1 MRLDKIK
8 IAGFK
13 SFVDPTTVHIT
24 SNLTGVVGPNGCGK
38 SNIIDAV
45 RWVMGESSAKHLRGE
60 SMADVIFNGSTSR
73 KPVGQA
79 TIELIFDNSDGTLGG
94 QYAKFSE
101 ISIKRQV
108 SRDGLSHY
116 HLNGAR
122 CRRRD
127 VTDIFLGTGL
137 GPRSYSIIEQGMISR
152 LIESKPD
159 ELRVFFEEAA
169 GISKY
174 KERRRE
180 TENRIKRTREN
191 LDRLNDL
198 REEIDKQLQHLNRQ
212 AKTAEKYKIFKDEE
226 RLRKAELLALRL
238 RQLDQEAVVQ
248 QKAISERETALEA
261 AKASQQ
267 SIETEMEKER
277 DQHIEATDSFNLV
290 QKKFY
295 GLGSD
300 IARDEQAIQHARELR
315 NKQTSDL
322 ENIENSC
329 QEVQQ
334 HIEADERQIAEL
346 TQGLEALLPQ
356 LEKAKID
363 SDKARSELANAD
375 EVMHQWQKDWDE
387 FNQKASVPSETAQV
401 QRTRIEHVEKQIVQ
415 AQIRQEKTQTQLK
428 EVNVNQFEEQIKTL
442 AESEIEK
449 SATVSKAQQS
459 LENIKEQI
467 NQLREQNQ
475 QKAQQLNDVRG
486 RLQTSHGRLSSLET
500 LQQAALGQSDNKV
513 MQWLEK
519 HNLKDAPRLVQKM
532 EVESGWET
540 AVETVM
546 GLNLEA
552 VGIDDFDSVSDLLE
566 NIENGSVA
574 FFDTKSSRSGSA
586 TNISATPLSN
596 YVKSPWALDS
606 LMSGTYAVTN
616 LSEALSLRSELA
628 DHESII
634 TKDGVWVGRSW
645 LRLIKAHDAKSG
657 VIAREQEIKAL
668 KTENTDLESNLQS
681 LQTDLDSERNRQREF
696 EESRELQQQEVNQ
709 LHRQHSEISSQ
720 LSSMKSR
727 LEQVKTRFQSL
738 THEYEEIEK
747 QLAQDGVTLKEARS
761 LLTLSLESIDEFTR
775 ERETLSMKRDTL
787 KQQLDAARNESRKFQ
802 DEVHGFD
809 LKNQTMTNQLRS
821 TEQNLTRMHAQIE
834 GLESKKVE
842 LSEALQ
848 SGLAPIEEKEKSLAS
863 MLSERVKVEAE
874 LMGARK
880 LLENI
885 DASMRQHDQDR
896 HSAEQKVQ
904 DARSLLEQAK
914 MVWQEFNIRAK
925 TLKEQLDQTD
935 YELEELLKAL
945 DEAAT
950 EEAWQ
955 EQVEKLERKIQ
966 RLGPINLA
974 AIDEFAEQTERKEY
988 LDMQYV
994 DVTSALDTLE
1004 NAIKKIDRES
1014 RTRFKETFDK
1024 VNTGLQ
1030 RLFPRVFGGG
1040 HAYLELT
1047 GEDLLD
1053 SGVSVMARPPGK
1065 RNSSIH
1071 LLSGG
1076 EKALTAVALVFAIFE
1091 LNPAPF
1097 CMLDEVDA
1105 PLDDANVGR
1114 FCELVKEMSD
1124 TVQFIFITHNK
1135 VTMAMSNQLS
1145 GVTMHEPG
1153 VSRLVS
1159 VDVEEAVKLAAM

>member
-13 SFVDPTTVHIT
+13 SFVDPTTVNIT

-94 QYAKFSE
+94 QYASFSE

-116 HLNGAR
+116 YLNGAR

-180 TENRIKRTREN
+180 TENRIKHTREN

-212 AKTAEKYKIFKDEE
+212 ANTAEKYKVFKDEE

-238 RQLDQEAVVQ
+238 RQLDNEAVVQ
-248 QKAISERETALEA
+248 QKTISERETALEA
-261 AKASQQ
+261 AKAEQQ

-277 DQHIEATDSFNLV
+277 EQHIEATDSFNQV
-290 QKKFY
+290 QKSFY

-300 IARDEQAIQHARELR
+300 IARDEQAIQHSREMR
-315 NKQTSDL
+315 KKQTSDL
-322 ENIENSC
+322 ETIENSC
-329 QEVQQ
+329 IEVQQ

-346 TQGLEALLPQ
+346 SQSMEGLLPQ

-363 SDKARSELANAD
+363 SEKANTERANAD
-375 EVMHQWQKDWDE
+375 ELMHEWQKDWDE

-401 QRTRIEHVEKQIVQ
+401 QRARIEHIEKQIVQ
-415 AQIRQEKTQTQLK
+415 SQIRLERTETQLT
-428 EVNVNQFEEQIKTL
+428 EVNVSQFEDQIKTL
-442 AESEIEK
+442 TDTEKQQANEVSE
-449 SATVSKAQQS
+449 AQKS
-459 LENIKEQI
+459 LENTKEQI
-467 NQLREQNQ
+467 TQLREQNQ
-475 QKAQQLNDVRG
+475 QKTQQLNDVRG
-486 RLQTSHGRLSSLET
+486 NLQTSQGRLSSLEA
-500 LQQAALGQSDNKV
+500 LQQAALGKSDNKV
-513 MQWLEK
+513 MQWLEQ

-540 AVETVM
+540 AVETVL

-552 VGIDDFDSVSDLLE
+552 VAIDNFNSVSDLLE
-566 NIENGSVA
+566 TIEDSSVA
-574 FFDTKSSRSGSA
+574 FFDTSSGQSETPKRL
-586 TNISATPLSN
+586 SATPLFN
-596 YVKSPWALDS
+596 YVTSPWPLAS
-606 LMSGTYAVTN
+606 LMAGAYAVTS
-616 LSEALSLRSELA
+616 LSEALSMRSELSEN
-628 DHESII
+628 ESII
-634 TKDGVWVGRSW
+634 TRDGIWVGSSW
-645 LRLIKAHDAKSG
+645 LKLVKEKDEKSG
-657 VIAREQEIKAL
+657 VIAREQEIKSL
-668 KTENTDLESNLQS
+668 GVVTTELENEMQS
-681 LQTDLDSERNRQREF
+681 LQSDLESERNRQREF
-696 EESRELQQQEVNQ
+696 EQSRELQQQEVNQ
-709 LHRQHSEISSQ
+709 LHRKHAETSSQ
-720 LSSMKSR
+720 LNSMTSR
-727 LEQVKTRFQSL
+727 LGQVKNRHQNLLNEQV
-738 THEYEEIEK
+738 EAEK
-747 QLAQDGVTLKEARS
+747 QLEQDAIVLKEARS
-761 LLTLSLESIDEFTR
+761 ILTQSLESIDAFTR
-775 ERETLSMKRDTL
+775 ERETLSSKRDSLKETL
-787 KQQLDAARNESRKFQ
+787 DTIRIEARKFQ
-802 DEVHGFD
+802 DEAHGFE
-809 LKNQTMTNQLRS
+809 LKKQTMANQLQS
-821 TEQNLTRMHAQIE
+821 TELNLTRMHSQIE
-834 GLESKKVE
+834 GLESKKIE
-842 LSEALQ
+842 LAELLQ
-848 SGLAPIEEKEKSLAS
+848 DGLTPIEEMETRLAS
-863 MLSERVKVEAE
+863 LLADRVKVEAE
-874 LMGARK
+874 LIEARK
-880 LLENI
+880 RLENI
-885 DASMRQHDQDR
+885 DASMRQHEQDR

-904 DARSLLEQAK
+904 DSRSSVEQAK

-925 TLKEQLDQTD
+925 TLKEQLEQTN
-935 YELEELLKAL
+935 YKLEELLNEL
-945 DEAAT
+945 DENAT
-950 EEAWQ
+950 EADWQ

-988 LDMQYV
+988 LDLQYV
-994 DVTSALDTLE
+994 DVTSALETLE

-1014 RTRFKETFDK
+1014 RTLFKETFDK

-1114 FCELVKEMSD
+1114 FCELVKEMSE

-1153 VSRLVS
+1153 VSRLVA